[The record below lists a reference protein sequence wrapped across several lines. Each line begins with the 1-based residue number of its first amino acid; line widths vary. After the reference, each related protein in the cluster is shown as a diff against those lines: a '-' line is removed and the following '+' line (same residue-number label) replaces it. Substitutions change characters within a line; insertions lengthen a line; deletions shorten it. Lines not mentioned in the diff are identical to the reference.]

1 MCKVYSCV
9 LICLLSCTNYT
20 SAGQI
25 NQLSQEEKEQRF
37 KMLFDGKSMAQWRNY
52 KSETIKSQWQVIDG
66 AMVLTEKG
74 GRDIVTKEKFE
85 YFDLRLQWTIA
96 EKGNS
101 GIMFRVDEQ
110 TTKRLPWMVAPEF
123 QLYDSYTV
131 KGKPER
137 AAGSLYGLVGAPA
150 NITKKP
156 GEWNHV
162 RILLEPDGNDN
173 AHLQCWLN
181 ETRTI
186 DLVIDHTPGSEW
198 SKLIAKRNEE
208 KKGTKFELPEEFFK
222 TASGPILLQD
232 HGARI
237 SFRNIRI
244 RRLNDTAVQSHPA
257 PQNDRYVF
265 SVKGKKVYLNGN
277 EFKVIGLRCS
287 NALVSDSDVTELI
300 DNLDVFKSYGVNTVS
315 VFFMGSRFGDV
326 KGYRS
331 DTSLDPA
338 YAARMARIIE
348 QANRRGMVV
357 LVGCLYWSNSR
368 AKEDLGHWKQS
379 HANKAVA
386 NTVRW
391 LKEHNFRNVFIDP
404 DNEGMAS
411 RATGWS
417 IKKMIDAA
425 HKIVPSYVIGYNN
438 KAAAPDN
445 ADILLH
451 HSPKDGVRAYIES
464 EGSPGNTPGGYWG
477 SFSKSDGYY
486 NYIRIGRYTGQ
497 MKESQID
504 AARDNIA
511 NHAGYMLAST
521 WIQCAPHEG
530 IGGPFM
536 APGGRA
542 ENPGINDNIKELQSD
557 AGIFWWLQWVKSTY
571 GPWNPPATT
580 KSP

>member
-1 MCKVYSCV
+1 MLKKLFSLTYLLILPFSV
-9 LICLLSCTNYT
+9 L
-20 SAGQI
+20 AGQS
-25 NQLSQEEKEQRF
+25 NQLSRQEKELGF
-37 KMLFDGKSMAQWRNY
+37 EPLFDGKSMAQWRNY
-52 KSETIKSQWQVIDG
+52 KSETIKPQWQVIDG
-66 AMVLTEKG
+66 TMVLTEKG
-74 GRDIVTKEKFE
+74 GRDIVTKEKFS

-110 TTKRLPWMVAPEF
+110 TTKRLAWMVAPEF

-137 AAGSLYGLVGAPA
+137 AAGALYGLVEAPA
-150 NITKKP
+150 DITKKP
-156 GEWNHV
+156 GEWNRV
-162 RILLEPDGNDN
+162 RILLEPAGDGN

-181 ETRTI
+181 DTRTI
-186 DLVIDHTPGSEW
+186 DLVIDHAPGSEW

-208 KKGTKFELPEEFFK
+208 KKGTKFELPDEFFK

-232 HGARI
+232 HGARVA
-237 SFRNIRI
+237 FRNIRI
-244 RRLNDTAVQSHPA
+244 RRLNSTAVQSNPGSQKNRH
-257 PQNDRYVF
+257 VF
-265 SVKGKKVYLNGN
+265 SVKGKKVCLNGN

-287 NALVSDSDVTELI
+287 NALVSDGDVAELI

-326 KGYRS
+326 KGYRPDAS
-331 DTSLDPA
+331 IDPV

-348 QANRRGMVV
+348 QADRRGMVV

-368 AKEDLGHWKQS
+368 AKEDLGYWKQV
-379 HANKAVA
+379 HANEAVA

-391 LKEHNFRNVFIDP
+391 LKEHNFRNVFVDP

-425 HKIVPSYVIGYNN
+425 HKVDPSCVIGYNN

-451 HSPKDGVRAYIES
+451 HSPKDGLRAYIES
-464 EGSPGNTPGGYWG
+464 EGSPGNTPGGYWDN
-477 SFSKSDGYY
+477 FSKSDGYY

-497 MKESQID
+497 MKDSQID

-536 APGGRA
+536 TPGRRA
-542 ENPGINDNIKELQSD
+542 ESLDINDDIKELQSD
-557 AGIFWWLQWVKSTY
+557 AGILWWLQWIKSTY